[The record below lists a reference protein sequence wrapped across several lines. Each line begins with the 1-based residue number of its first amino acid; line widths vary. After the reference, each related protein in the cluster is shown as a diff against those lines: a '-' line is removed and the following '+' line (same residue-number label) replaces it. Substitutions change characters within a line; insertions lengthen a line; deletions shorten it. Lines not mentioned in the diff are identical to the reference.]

1 MPSRMS
7 RRVYSRSELARSL
20 DISAHHFVS
29 LNTRCHVDNPGNF
42 VWFSPK
48 SAANSSFSTGPHYT
62 VSAGSNARGSWS
74 LIHPST
80 LPSTHATDYIWP
92 SNGVRNLGVLTNSNL
107 VQSNRTWSLD
117 PATFGIPRSIAY
129 NDKTLYL
136 LGSNKVLSL
145 LPVDTLAD
153 NVALFQT
160 KLESDADASV
170 KHIPLTNL
178 SDDCLDSHLA
188 SLHSTAVGN
197 TFYLLCSSPST
208 SAASRLFTYNG
219 ALFKGPYET
228 PMLKG
233 HTDISSFAAISS
245 SKAGDPDI
253 LFVSTSN
260 STFGLATGTRV
271 NSRVVLAGG
280 DGVSMFTNI
289 TLPTSPTPIAPTP
302 TDTSSSDSSDSSS
315 QGNDDMVKGIVSGF
329 AAFICILLI
338 LYCRYRRKGGVEG
351 RIQRIFRR
359 NDGSVHVDSS
369 DPAWPTQPYPLQ
381 AQARVQVQPPLQPQ
395 PQQQFV
401 QYSQHNPTQG
411 QDIHEEDLR
420 RVAMYEYELQ
430 QLGPAPSPSIITHP
444 SSPPASPP
452 SSSLYQQHLPS
463 AYIQSVNQHGK
474 DIVSTSLSP
483 DLSSAHIG
491 HLHVSD
497 PKHTAYYV
505 PDLSQA
511 SSSSYA
517 YHGKQHSRLS
527 DGQVK
532 NGKTLEADDDEPP
545 TVPPPTPYLERATQF
560 LNSASAPAPGPSPDH
575 GGHV

>member
-1 MPSRMS
+1 
-7 RRVYSRSELARSL
+7 
-20 DISAHHFVS
+20 
-29 LNTRCHVDNPGNF
+29 
-42 VWFSPK
+42 
-48 SAANSSFSTGPHYT
+48 
-62 VSAGSNARGSWS
+62 
-74 LIHPST
+74 
-80 LPSTHATDYIWP
+80 
-92 SNGVRNLGVLTNSNL
+92 
-107 VQSNRTWSLD
+107 
-117 PATFGIPRSIAY
+117 
-129 NDKTLYL
+129 
-136 LGSNKVLSL
+136 
-145 LPVDTLAD
+145 
-153 NVALFQT
+153 
-160 KLESDADASV
+160 
-170 KHIPLTNL
+170 
-178 SDDCLDSHLA
+178 
-188 SLHSTAVGN
+188 
-197 TFYLLCSSPST
+197 
-208 SAASRLFTYNG
+208 
-219 ALFKGPYET
+219 T

-338 LYCRYRRKGGVEG
+338 LYCRYRRKGGVQG

-369 DPAWPTQPYPLQ
+369 DAAWPTQPYPLQ
-381 AQARVQVQPPLQPQ
+381 AQAQVQVQPPLPPQ

-420 RVAMYEYELQ
+420 RVAMHEYELQ
-430 QLGPAPSPSIITHP
+430 QLGPAPSPIAVVQPGAPPPVASITEDDHTPTAPYAPSRSPSSTTPLMHSYHHSSHSFQGHP
-444 SSPPASPP
+444 SSPPASPASP
-452 SSSLYQQHLPS
+452 SLYQQHLPS
-463 AYIQSVNQHGK
+463 PYIQSVNQHGK

-505 PDLSQA
+505 PDPSQA

-517 YHGKQHSRLS
+517 HHGKQHSRPS